1 MLKSFSITVLMHTLV
16 LCEIKR
22 TVPSVRTWTICWFF
36 PVVLQVVQSVTVT
49 VGVFGQHIDCHMC
62 RVPHCIRMEEKLPLA
77 LYAIDMLLY
86 TSHKCNMAS
95 CNRFHCPSPDTAV
108 LLLLLLPVL
117 KREPLPAY
125 TLGSDAKC

>member
-16 LCEIKR
+16 LCEIKTDR
-22 TVPSVRTWTICWFF
+22 SICQDLDHLL
-36 PVVLQVVQSVTVT
+36 VLSRCVAS
-49 VGVFGQHIDCHMC
+49 GSICNSDSGHFGQHIDCHMC
-62 RVPHCIRMEEKLPLA
+62 RVPHCIRMEEKLPVA